1 MKAKKITILVL
12 VGVILV
18 GLFSG
23 CKKSVN
29 NSNSLSGQKTLSE
42 KELEELTTETASD
55 QNNLSRQELENLTV
69 ELVKEINKKSDLGD
83 YGLLEPQPYP
93 MEIPGSGMMNDGKDS
108 FNCYPYADGY
118 YVTRVFLSSAETNVL
133 GISNGQK
140 EDEADVVLQN
150 EGFQKLS
157 EKETENFFLAKEK
170 GIAYAK
176 YDITIAFRLSQD
188 TELIDKMIVVVKR
201 PIDDELTF

>member
-1 MKAKKITILVL
+1 LKSRVQLSAKIIGIKKLVTIENKNKKINIPIGIIKVPKSILIFGFLRFESSNVKSSNTDLEFVSTIN
-12 VGVILV
+12 I
-18 GLFSG
+18 
-23 CKKSVN
+23 
-29 NSNSLSGQKTLSE
+29 
-42 KELEELTTETASD
+42 
-55 QNNLSRQELENLTV
+55 
-69 ELVKEINKKSDLGD
+69 VKEINKKSDLGD